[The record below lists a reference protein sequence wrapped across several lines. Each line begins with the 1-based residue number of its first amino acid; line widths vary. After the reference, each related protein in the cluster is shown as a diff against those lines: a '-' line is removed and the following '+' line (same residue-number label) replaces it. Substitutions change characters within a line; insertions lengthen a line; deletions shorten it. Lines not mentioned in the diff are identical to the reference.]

1 MDAFLSSILALC
13 GTYLHM
19 KSPLFSFI
27 LLYSPLSF
35 HIHIHLFDFH
45 GNSVHFLFSL
55 TFDTLK
61 ILGSQKEPYW
71 RIMTPIK
78 LFLCTFIFDFY
89 AFNTVRV

>member
-27 LLYSPLSF
+27 LPYSYF
-35 HIHIHLFDFH
+35 HF
-45 GNSVHFLFSL
+45 SFSL